1 MATQLSSGGTRMT
14 ASVADPCGRLELPH
28 AEAWAAHATVEH
40 WLRDAVDNTTID
52 EIRIERV
59 SRILDRLEADG
70 VFTSDE
76 LSLLC
81 ELCRDRLAA
90 SAVPTRDHSSL
101 RAVIDAAE
109 TQRERCVQ

>member
-1 MATQLSSGGTRMT
+1 MT
-14 ASVADPCGRLELPH
+14 ASVTDPCGRLELPH

-40 WLRDAVDNTTID
+40 WLRDAVDRATVD
-52 EIRIERV
+52 DVRIERV

-70 VFTSDE
+70 VFTTDE

-81 ELCRDRLAA
+81 ELCRDRLSESAA
-90 SAVPTRDHSSL
+90 PTRDHSSL

-109 TQRERCVQ
+109 TQRECCTQ

>member
-1 MATQLSSGGTRMT
+1 MATQLCGGGTRMT
-14 ASVADPCGRLELPH
+14 ASVTDPCGRLELPH

-70 VFTSDE
+70 VFTTDE